1 GYGCLSAHRRG
12 KPRRPDVALAFDRL
26 DAAARADGVSLTIT
40 SAYRS
45 DAEQAELFARHPDPH
60 WVARPGTSLHRYA
73 TELDLGPPSAYA
85 WLEGNSERFHFIRR
99 YAWEPW
105 HFGYAL
111 NPQSRPAK
119 HSAPSGEAAG
129 RGGASGAPSGEAA
142 GRGGASGAPSGEAAG
157 RGGAAGAR
165 GGSGTG
171 GTDRAN
177 GPGDGVAGIA
187 HGSVPDFVPAQFA
200 PMLTRAAQ
208 RWNVS

>member
-45 DAEQAELFARHPDPH
+45 DAEQAALWARHPDPK
-60 WVARPGTSLHRYA
+60 WVARPGTSLHRFA

-85 WLEGNSERFHFIRR
+85 WLQQNSERFHFIRR

-111 NPQSRPAK
+111 NQQSRPAK
-119 HSAPSGEAAG
+119 DPAAAG
-129 RGGASGAPSGEAA
+129 TRGDDAPGTDGSRGDDAPHGDA
-142 GRGGASGAPSGEAAG
+142 PGRG
-157 RGGAAGAR
+157 
-165 GGSGTG
+165 
-171 GTDRAN
+171 
-177 GPGDGVAGIA
+177 GPGDGAAGFA

-200 PMLTRAAQ
+200 PILTHAAQ
-208 RWNVS
+208 RWNVSATLLAAQIYAESTF